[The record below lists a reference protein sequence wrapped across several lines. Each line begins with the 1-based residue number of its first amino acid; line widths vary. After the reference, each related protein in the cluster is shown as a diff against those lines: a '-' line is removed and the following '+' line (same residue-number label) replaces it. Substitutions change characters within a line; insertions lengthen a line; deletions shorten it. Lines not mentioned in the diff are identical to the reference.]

1 MIIPTKY
8 NVGHTFWVPRSM
20 DFWTTQ
26 ELRHEGEV
34 WQRKVQEIIPSVKQK
49 KIVGIDITV
58 NKNGK
63 AAIQYYTVN
72 VGNEDTMSQV
82 HREEAINDYTE
93 EEALEIAKDYAS
105 RNETY
110 YGN

>member
-20 DFWTTQ
+20 DFWTTE
-26 ELRHEGEV
+26 ELTHEGEV
-34 WQRKVQEIIPSVKQK
+34 WKRKVKEIIPSVKQK

-58 NKNGK
+58 NRDGK
-63 AAIQYYTVN
+63 VAVQYFTVN
-72 VGNEDTMSQV
+72 VGHEDTMSQV
-82 HREEAINDYTE
+82 YQEITINNYTE
-93 EEALEIAKDYAS
+93 EEALAIAKDYAD

>member
-20 DFWTTQ
+20 DFWATE
-26 ELRHEGEV
+26 ELTHEGEV
-34 WQRKVQEIIPSVKQK
+34 WKRQVKEIVPSVKQK

-63 AAIQYYTVN
+63 VAVQYYTVN

-82 HREEAINDYTE
+82 HREETIIDYTE
-93 EEALEIAKDYAS
+93 EEALEVAKDYAS

>member
-8 NVGHTFWVPRSM
+8 NVGHTFWVPRSI
-20 DFWTTQ
+20 DVWSTE

-34 WQRKVQEIIPSVKQK
+34 WERQVKEIVPGVKQK
-49 KIVGIDITV
+49 KIVGIDISV
-58 NKNGK
+58 NKDNRVR
-63 AAIQYYTVN
+63 IQYYTVN
-72 VGNEDTMSQV
+72 VGDKDTMSQV
-82 HREEAINDYTE
+82 HQEASINDYTE
-93 EEALEIAKDYAS
+93 EEALEVAKDYAS